1 MLMEESRT
9 AYVKKNIFYNY
20 ISTIITSL
28 FSIVCRTIF
37 VYTLGADYLG
47 VSGLFTNVLGVL
59 SFTELGIGAA
69 IIFALYKPIAINDNE
84 KVKSLLAL
92 YKKAY
97 RLIAAI
103 VSIIGLALI
112 PFLDVLVK
120 TEIPITEIRLYYCIF
135 LFNTVSS
142 YFVTYKTSYV
152 TALQKDYLVTNTT
165 TIGTIITSI
174 FQIVLLLLGGDYLR
188 YLLIAAVVGLLQ
200 KIVTVIYLNK
210 KFPILKERSDVPLD
224 DDTKHKI
231 WKNVKALII
240 HKIGDVSVNQTD
252 NIIISAFISTA
263 TVGILSNYTT
273 LNTLISTFTNKF
285 FSSFTASLGN
295 MLAKENIEKQRKIFD
310 VYDLLGFWIYGFVLI
325 AFVTL
330 SQPFIYLW
338 LGEKMLLDNITMIL
352 YFVSLYF
359 AGMTFIPYNFKVA
372 AGRFNEDKWVA
383 FAQAITNLLV
393 SIIAINLVGL
403 PGIFIGTIVSRMI
416 VVVVRPYIVFKYVL
430 CTSSRRYFIRLIL
443 RSLLAFSICIL
454 MWAIKSYIWGEKTI
468 VRFVLLC
475 ISTLLIPNLI
485 FIVLYGRSEAFQDIL
500 SRIRKR

>member
-1 MLMEESRT
+1 
-9 AYVKKNIFYNY
+9 
-20 ISTIITSL
+20 
-28 FSIVCRTIF
+28 

>member
-20 ISTIITSL
+20 VSTIITSL
-28 FSIVCRTIF
+28 FSIACRTIF

-97 RLIAAI
+97 RLIAVI

-210 KFPILKERSDVPLD
+210 KFPILKERSAVPLD

-295 MLAKENIEKQRKIFD
+295 MLAKENIEKQRKIFY

-454 MWAIKSYIWGEKTI
+454 MWTIKSYIWGEKTI

>member
-1 MLMEESRT
+1 MEESRT